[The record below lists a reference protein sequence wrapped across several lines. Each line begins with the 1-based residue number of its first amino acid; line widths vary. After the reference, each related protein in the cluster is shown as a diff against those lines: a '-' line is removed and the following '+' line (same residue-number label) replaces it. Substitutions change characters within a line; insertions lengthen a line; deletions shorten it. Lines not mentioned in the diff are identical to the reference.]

1 MSTSSTS
8 STSNAQDAVARLAA
22 LPTATISDALDSL
35 GLHSTLR
42 GIGPLTHGFRAAG
55 PAFTVQ
61 YEAAGTERGSVGDFL
76 DDVPP
81 GAVILIDN
89 QGRTDVTVWGG
100 IMTEI
105 AADRGI
111 AGTVINGVC
120 RDVSTSLNQ
129 GYPLFSRGRF
139 MRTGKDRVRLV
150 SVGAELTINDVQVS
164 PLDIICGDADGT
176 LTVPRAHA
184 QRVADVAEVIE
195 ETETKIVE
203 AVKNGSTLVQARRD
217 LGYHDLQWNKS

>member
-1 MSTSSTS
+1 MSTTIASDT
-8 STSNAQDAVARLAA
+8 VARLAA

-35 GLHSTLR
+35 GLHGTLH
-42 GIGPLTHGFRAAG
+42 GIAPLTFDFRAAG

-61 YEAAGTERGSVGDFL
+61 YEPAGTERGSVGDFL

-81 GAVILIDN
+81 GAIVLIDN

-105 AADRGI
+105 AASQGI

-120 RDVSTSLNQ
+120 RDVATSLQQ
-129 GYPLFSRGRF
+129 GYPLFSRGQF

-150 SVGAELTINDVQVS
+150 SVMKELAINDVQIS
-164 PLDIICGDADGT
+164 PADIICGDADGA
-176 LTVPRAHA
+176 LAVPHA
-184 QRVADVAEVIE
+184 YAERIADIAERIE
-195 ETETKIVE
+195 ETEARIVN
-203 AVKNGSTLVQARRD
+203 AVNNGSSLVQARRE
-217 LGYHDLQWNKS
+217 LGYHDLQWKTS